1 VTYDVIVAGAGPAG
15 SATALLLARAGARVV
30 LVERAAFPRPK
41 ACAEYLS
48 PGTVAVLDRLGVL
61 PAVAPNAVRLT
72 GMRIVSPAGRS
83 FTGRFGS
90 AAGLALPR
98 AVFDT
103 ILADAAVRADARL
116 RERSIVESFAVTP
129 TGVHVRVR
137 SRKGRSTL
145 HGRLLVGADGL
156 RSRIAHQ
163 LSVAR
168 HRGTRRVALVAH
180 VEGVPGVCD
189 VGEIHVTR
197 GGYVGLAP
205 VGNDVT
211 NVAAVIP
218 VTDLP
223 GGRGSEQRLTA
234 FLRRLPDVQARV
246 AAGRML
252 GPPLAVGPFGRHTVR
267 ATSEAVA
274 LVGDAADFYDPV
286 TGEGVFAALRGAE
299 FLAPHALAALGA
311 GAPTASRLA
320 DYDRARRREFGG
332 KWMLERLIGAVVS
345 RPAWLDH
352 VATRLARRQGTADL
366 LVRAAGQLIP
376 AVHLLRPSVAFRL
389 VA

>member
-1 VTYDVIVAGAGPAG
+1 MSYDVIVAGAGPAG
-15 SATALLLARAGARVV
+15 SATALLLARAGARVA

-48 PGTVAVLDRLGVL
+48 PGTVAALDRLGLL
-61 PAVAPNAVRLT
+61 PTVVPSAVRLT
-72 GMRIVSPAGRS
+72 GMRVVSPAGSS

-98 AVFDT
+98 STFDA
-103 ILADAAVRADARL
+103 ILAEAAVRAGARL
-116 RERSIVESFAVTP
+116 QERAIVESYAIAP
-129 TGVHVRVR
+129 TGVIVQVRDGNGRNAVR
-137 SRKGRSTL
+137 A
-145 HGRLLVGADGL
+145 RLLVGADGL
-156 RSRIAHQ
+156 RSRIARQ
-163 LSVAR
+163 LAVAR
-168 HRGTRRVALVAH
+168 RRGPRRVALVAH
-180 VEGVPGVCD
+180 VEGVPGVRD

-205 VGNDVT
+205 VGGGVT
-211 NVAAVIP
+211 NVAAVMS
-218 VTDLP
+218 VAGLP
-223 GGRGSEQRLTA
+223 AGGGTEERLTA

-246 AAGRML
+246 SAGRTL
-252 GPPLAVGPFGRHTVR
+252 GPPLAAGPFGRYTVR
-267 ATSEAVA
+267 ATGDAVA
-274 LVGDAADFYDPV
+274 LVGDAADFYDPL

-299 FLAPHALAALGA
+299 LLVPHALASLEADAPNAHHLA
-311 GAPTASRLA
+311 G
-320 DYDRARRREFGG
+320 YDRARKREFGG

-366 LVRAAGQLIP
+366 LVRAAGQLVP
-376 AVHLLRPSVAFRL
+376 AAHLLRPSVAFQL

>member
-1 VTYDVIVAGAGPAG
+1 M
-15 SATALLLARAGARVV
+15 L
-30 LVERAAFPRPK
+30 
-41 ACAEYLS
+41 
-48 PGTVAVLDRLGVL
+48 
-61 PAVAPNAVRLT
+61 
-72 GMRIVSPAGRS
+72 
-83 FTGRFGS
+83 
-90 AAGLALPR
+90 

-103 ILADAAVRADARL
+103 ILADAAVRADAHL
-116 RERSIVESFAVTP
+116 HERSIVESFAVTP
-129 TGVHVRVR
+129 TGVHVQVR

-145 HGRLLVGADGL
+145 RGRLLVGADGL

-168 HRGTRRVALVAH
+168 YRGTRRVALVAH

-223 GGRGSEQRLTA
+223 GGRGAEQRLTA
-234 FLRRLPDVQARV
+234 FLRRLPDVHERV

-252 GPPLAVGPFGRHTVR
+252 GPPLAAGPFGRHTVR

-299 FLAPHALAALGA
+299 LLVPHALAALGA
-311 GAPTASRLA
+311 GGPTASQLA

-376 AVHLLRPSVAFRL
+376 AAHVLRPSVAFRL